1 MVRASGDAELGR
13 YVVTEDLRRNF
24 HEALGMIGHAVTSG
38 RSQASFLHSH
48 AAAPETSLADLCEHG
63 VITRSLLAVY
73 LPCSERVEP
82 RGLEPLTPT
91 LPVWCATNCATAPS
105 ARRVRAPGQ

>member
-1 MVRASGDAELGR
+1 
-13 YVVTEDLRRNF
+13 VVTEDLRRNF

-73 LPCSERVEP
+73 LPCSERVD
-82 RGLEPLTPT
+82 RTWQNQNHVSAVQG
-91 LPVWCATNCATAPS
+91 PVVAVRPV
-105 ARRVRAPGQ
+105 RKRVLAVS